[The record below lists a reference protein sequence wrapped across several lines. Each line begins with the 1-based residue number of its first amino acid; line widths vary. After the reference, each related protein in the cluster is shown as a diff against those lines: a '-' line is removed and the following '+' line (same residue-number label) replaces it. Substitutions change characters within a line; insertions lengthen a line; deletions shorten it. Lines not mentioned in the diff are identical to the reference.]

1 VTVGASLH
9 LRFYYYKKVSNMFK
23 KVVFGIVLGA
33 AALNPSLVFGADDA
47 RSSIHIE
54 ANIPTQQFHVQPRDP
69 EFGKDEY
76 MYYNPITYKFTS
88 LRHTYDVKNTDG
100 SVHAYIEN
108 ANQTGA
114 IHLTNGVDVV
124 PLRAIFNGVP
134 LDNRPQEVVDDATS
148 TPGTQAEMRVVV
160 ANSPTRPLSPG
171 MYNADFTVIFDAVPR
186 VNL

>member
-1 VTVGASLH
+1 
-9 LRFYYYKKVSNMFK
+9 MFK
-23 KVVFGIVLGA
+23 KVLSVIALGA
-33 AALNPSLVFGADDA
+33 AALNSSLVFGADDA

-76 MYYNPITYKFTS
+76 MYYNPVTYQLTS

-100 SVHAYIEN
+100 SVHAYLEN

-114 IHLTNGVDVV
+114 IHLSNGVDHVT
-124 PLRAIFNGVP
+124 LRAIFNGVP
-134 LDNRPQEVVDDATS
+134 LDSRPQEVVDDATS

-160 ANSPTRPLSPG
+160 ASQPTRPLSPG
-171 MYNADFTVIFDAVPR
+171 VYNADFTVIFDAVPR
-186 VNL
+186 VNP